1 MRAERGASDFIDFL
15 EDTGRGIFGGK
26 LLPYVQLEGR
36 GIMCDSEDEVIRS
49 IYTKQKVRISD
60 EFINMVKNMLPS
72 DYERIADKE
81 EAYLKFLSDFK
92 TLHQA
97 E

>member
-1 MRAERGASDFIDFL
+1 MTVGETLRML
-15 EDTGRGIFGGK
+15 EK
-26 LLPYVQLEGR
+26 
-36 GIMCDSEDEVIRS
+36 SENYMLDRIS
-49 IYTKQKVRISD
+49 ISD
-60 EFINMVKNMLPS
+60 EFIDMVKNMLPS
-72 DYERIADKE
+72 DYKRIADKE

>member
-1 MRAERGASDFIDFL
+1 MTVGETLRML
-15 EDTGRGIFGGK
+15 EK
-26 LLPYVQLEGR
+26 
-36 GIMCDSEDEVIRS
+36 SEN
-49 IYTKQKVRISD
+49 YTLDRVRISD

-72 DYERIADKE
+72 DYEKIADKE

-92 TLHQA
+92 TLRQA

>member
-1 MRAERGASDFIDFL
+1 MTVGETLRML
-15 EDTGRGIFGGK
+15 EK
-26 LLPYVQLEGR
+26 
-36 GIMCDSEDEVIRS
+36 SENYMLDRI
-49 IYTKQKVRISD
+49 RISD
-60 EFINMVKNMLPS
+60 EFIDMVKNMLPS

-81 EAYLKFLSDFK
+81 EAYLKFLYDFK